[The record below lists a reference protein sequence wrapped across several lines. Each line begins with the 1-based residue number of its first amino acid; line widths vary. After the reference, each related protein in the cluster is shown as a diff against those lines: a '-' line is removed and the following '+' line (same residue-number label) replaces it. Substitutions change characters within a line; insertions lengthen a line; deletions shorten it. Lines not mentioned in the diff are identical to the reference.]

1 MAIKNYLFFLQV
13 IDGENGTEI
22 RLVRDNRGKL
32 LYKRFGSKVNT
43 KENQNGMVTVVDPRN
58 LVVYTGS
65 RIVRLSNFV
74 QHFISEN
81 PYSLP
86 DTLLNRQLKM
96 RQYYTPHHYKI
107 LMAMLE
113 NGWFTEIGK
122 VLTKVYQWA
131 NKFSNEN

>member
-1 MAIKNYLFFLQV
+1 MYKELQQENAYYDYELFWTTHGGMILAIRNYLFFLQV
-13 IDGENGTEI
+13 IDGEYGTEI
-22 RLVRDNRGKL
+22 RLVRDNQKKL
-32 LYKRFGSKVNT
+32 LYKRFGSRVNT

-58 LVVYTGS
+58 LVVYRGS

-86 DTLLNRQLKM
+86 DTFLNRQLKM

-107 LMAMLE
+107 LMAML
-113 NGWFTEIGK
+113 
-122 VLTKVYQWA
+122 
-131 NKFSNEN
+131 